1 MSGEL
6 IEDGVPVPQKE
17 SKYAVLGKLRVGQS
31 AVIAVPRS
39 SSLSKT
45 IAVLQTKTG
54 KRFKRLKVEGG
65 VRVWR
70 IDPEEAKPR
79 KGKKSA
85 TPIPVA
91 PPSIDPVASTPMPAP
106 PTEDGEA
113 SLHAVDAEA

>member
-6 IEDGVPVPQKE
+6 IEDGIPVPQKE

-70 IDPEEAKPR
+70 IDPEEVKPR
-79 KGKKSA
+79 KSRK
-85 TPIPVA
+85 PVA
-91 PPSIDPVASTPMPAP
+91 PLAIPVSVDPVTATPMPAP
-106 PTEDGEA
+106 LAEGGEA
-113 SLHAVDAEA
+113 SLHAVDSEA